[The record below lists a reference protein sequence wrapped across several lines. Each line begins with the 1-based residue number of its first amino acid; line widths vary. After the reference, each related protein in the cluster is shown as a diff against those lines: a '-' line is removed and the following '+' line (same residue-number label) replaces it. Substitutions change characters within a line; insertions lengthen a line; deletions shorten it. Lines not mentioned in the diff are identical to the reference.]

1 MKSTS
6 TLSSLVA
13 VAMMALAGPTHAL
26 NISASNLSCAA
37 SSTLLSQ
44 PGYVSC
50 LGAFSGNI
58 DNQLNGAS
66 GAFATINSAFSFST
80 NQYFSS
86 EKFAAAGNPFTED
99 AGALDNGRV
108 RFDQAL
114 TGKFVLGIKQG
125 NAFSLYLFN
134 AENVAGG
141 ISQLLIDA
149 NGVKA
154 GSGSTI
160 SHAGFFGTPTAAV
173 PEPQSYAL
181 MLAGLGVMGF
191 VASRRRRRG

>member
-26 NISASNLSCAA
+26 NISDSNLSCAA

-86 EKFAAAGNPFTED
+86 EKFAAAGNPFAED

-134 AENVAGG
+134 AENVAGV
-141 ISQLLIDA
+141 SRSCSSMPTVSRPAAAAPFRMRASLARQRLRCLSL
-149 NGVKA
+149 KA
-154 GSGSTI
+154 
-160 SHAGFFGTPTAAV
+160 
-173 PEPQSYAL
+173 
-181 MLAGLGVMGF
+181 M
-191 VASRRRRRG
+191 R